1 MGRYEYHERL
11 STFVLEGRFLGFDP
25 NSGGKLKY
33 FHLATAEGEVELK
46 LAKPLR
52 YSVGPQLTPGD
63 WIVVQGEQKLKKY
76 GEIKRKVWSIRSTG
90 AVTQAAPATPTTADP
105 DQDPKQAKG
114 SEAQDSQPRLGCIQ
128 VCRKSDCCKRG
139 GSQVLQALERAVQD
153 HPEGE
158 RIQVRPIGCM
168 KNCKAGPNVVIMPG
182 RARYSQ
188 VRPEDVPRLME
199 QHFPAQ
205 VPSS

>member
-1 MGRYEYHERL
+1 MGRHEYHERL
-11 STFVLEGRFLGFDP
+11 STFVLEGRFLGFDH
-25 NSGGKLKY
+25 NSEGKLKY
-33 FHLATAEGEVELK
+33 FHLATAEGEIQLK

-52 YSVGPQLTPGD
+52 YTVGPQLTPGE

-76 GEIKRKVWSIRSTG
+76 GEIKRKVWSIRSAG
-90 AVTQAAPATPTTADP
+90 AVAQATPAAPTTVAQAP
-105 DQDPKQAKG
+105 DAAQG
-114 SEAQDSQPRLGCIQ
+114 SGAEESQPRLGCIQ

-139 GSQVLQALERAVQD
+139 GSQVLRALEQAVQS

-158 RIQVRPIGCM
+158 RIQVRSIGCM

-188 VRPEDVPRLME
+188 VRPEDVPRLMA